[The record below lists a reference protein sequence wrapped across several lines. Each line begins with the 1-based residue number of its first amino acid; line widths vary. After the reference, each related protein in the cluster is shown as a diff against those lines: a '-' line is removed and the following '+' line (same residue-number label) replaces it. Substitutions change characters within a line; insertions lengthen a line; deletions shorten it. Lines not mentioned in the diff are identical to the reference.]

1 MSRRTFQTFNPN
13 KNRFNSEVYTCHSE
27 EEANSLLIKSEK
39 AYTLLQKKS
48 NVEIYDLLV
57 VIVDKL
63 RDKKSSIENIY
74 IKETGLSSDRFDS
87 EFQRTINQTLLF
99 AEHIIS
105 EEYILNQEFKN
116 TTQNK
121 FLIKK
126 KVGVGPVLII
136 GASNFPLAY
145 STIGGDSI
153 AALAAK
159 NPIIVKAHPYH
170 TGTSLLVSKI
180 VIEALDELKFP
191 EGSFTHFINDNYEFA
206 QFLATH
212 KTIKAIGFTGSFQG
226 GQAFMKYGMDRV
238 QPIPVFSEMG
248 SVNPVVILKSLF
260 QKIPGDFAK
269 EIASAVC
276 NDSGQFCTKP
286 GLLFIPKVKGFKT
299 LLSQIKNEI
308 LSFEIQPML
317 HPEIL
322 RNFEKKIE
330 NLKQAFTIAELII
343 EKHHK
348 AQQSYYPRKSILI
361 TEITALNNQPF
372 LEEEIFGPHLTILLY
387 EDEQELKSQLQTL
400 KGQLTFSIF
409 NAPDHQEEII
419 KSLTEI
425 GTRMAGRIIFNGLPT
440 GVEVCASM
448 QHGGPYPAS
457 SDSRF
462 TAVGP
467 HSIERFQR
475 SVTFQNNRI

>member
-1 MSRRTFQTFNPN
+1 MSRRTFQTFNPK
-13 KNRFNSEVYTCHSE
+13 KNHFNSEVYTCHSE
-27 EEANSLLIKSEK
+27 EDANLLLIKSEK
-39 AYTLLQKKS
+39 AFSLLQKKS
-48 NVEIYDLLV
+48 NDDIHCLLV
-57 VIVDKL
+57 AIVDKL
-63 RDKKSSIENIY
+63 ESKKIALRNIY
-74 IKETGLSSDRFDS
+74 IEETGLSIDRFDS

-99 AEHIIS
+99 AEYIIS
-105 EEYILNQEFKN
+105 DSYILKQECKN
-116 TTQNK
+116 ETQNK
-121 FLIKK
+121 LLIKK
-126 KVGVGPVLII
+126 KVGIGPVLII

-153 AALAAK
+153 AALAGK

-180 VIEALDELKFP
+180 IIQVLDELKFP
-191 EGSFTHFINDNYEFA
+191 EGSFTHLINDNYEFG

-226 GQAFMKYGMDRV
+226 GQAFMKYGIDRA

-248 SVNPVVILKSLF
+248 SVNPVVILESF
-260 QKIPGDFAK
+260 FK
-269 EIASAVC
+269 EMNHDLPKQIAYAIC

-299 LLSQIKNEI
+299 LVTQIKDEI
-308 LSFEIQPML
+308 LSFENQPML
-317 HPEIL
+317 HPEIQ

-330 NLKQAFTIAELII
+330 NLKQVFTNSELTI

-348 AQQSYYPRKSILI
+348 TKQSYYPRKSMLT
-361 TEITALNNQPF
+361 TEITALKNQSV
-372 LEEEIFGPHLTILLY
+372 LHEEVFGPHLTILLY
-387 EDEQELKSQLQTL
+387 EDEQELETQLKTL
-400 KGQLTFSIF
+400 KGQLTFSIYTASVQ
-409 NAPDHQEEII
+409 NETII
-419 KSLTEI
+419 DSLTEI
-425 GTRMAGRIIFNGLPT
+425 GSKMAGRIIFNGLPT
-440 GVEVCASM
+440 GVEVCCSM
-448 QHGGPYPAS
+448 QHGGPYPSS